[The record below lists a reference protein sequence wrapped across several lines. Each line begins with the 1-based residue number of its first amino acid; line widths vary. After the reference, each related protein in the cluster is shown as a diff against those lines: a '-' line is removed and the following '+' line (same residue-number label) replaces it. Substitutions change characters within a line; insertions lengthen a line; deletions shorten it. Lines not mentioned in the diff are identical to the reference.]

1 MNQSYLRSIYL
12 RLASALMLV
21 VVLAL
26 AAGAYFSHQSFER
39 ALVPEMA
46 KKVASGGASA
56 RSLLLKAL
64 ELHIP
69 FSELYGV
76 EQTFDDLKGSIP
88 EISYVAV
95 ADPKGTVLYERFNA
109 PVGAVAYFRS
119 APVLAALGNANGA
132 PTAVRVDKQ
141 YMVSMPIMASAQA
154 VGMLHIGVGADFV
167 DKIILDMLFDVLVI
181 VVVALFFSLELLSF
195 MAGTK
200 LELALKSLSD
210 SIERGASG
218 DFTSDRNS
226 RKDMPFGTVF
236 KRLQAVRARVNAGYA
251 ALAADIEA
259 ARKAPAHERPP
270 GVASAHAG
278 VQLLATRYR
287 FGVAPASTRAEEGHL
302 VKIRAPLFLFILA
315 EELTRPFLPGYI
327 KSLLVPVP
335 GLSPEIVIGLPIML
349 FMLIVAIC
357 QPFLG
362 TYAERVGNRRAMLM
376 GAVIAA
382 AGFIASAFAATVI
395 DLLLWRA
402 LCALGYAMVFVA
414 AQAHVLEHASTTNRA
429 RSFALFVGAIMVAT
443 VCGPSIGGILADN
456 IGERMTFGVSA
467 ALALLSMFAMRLLPE
482 HLPKSAD
489 RPAVKPLRLQEI
501 GTLLVN
507 KRFMTVTGLAAM
519 PAKILLTGVCFYL
532 VPLFV
537 LSIGSSQSVVGRIL
551 MVYAVAMVVLT
562 PITAALATSRERM
575 QWLVSAG
582 LVTSGLGALSLVF
595 GQTVGWVFGAVAL
608 IGVGQSLSIAAQSA
622 LVREHCD
629 AEVATMGEP
638 AVYGVYRLLERCG
651 NALGPVLAGALV
663 VMFGYRTSFVAIGSF
678 VAVCGVVFAVATS
691 RSGQKVKP
699 KQSDSAHDSVLDNA
713 FPTSLSIP
721 LNASTNTAL
730 NATLSAPFNPPL
742 NPIKPSAPHL
752 HSATT

>member
-1 MNQSYLRSIYL
+1 MNHSYLRSIYL

-26 AAGAYFSHQSFER
+26 AAGAYFSHHAFEH

-76 EQTFDDLKGSIP
+76 EQTFDELKGSIP

-95 ADPKGTVLYERFNA
+95 SDPSGTVVYERFNA
-109 PVGAVAYFRS
+109 PVGATSYFKS
-119 APVLAALGNANGA
+119 APVLAAMANANRT
-132 PTAVRVDKQ
+132 PSAVRVGKQ
-141 YMVSMPIMASAQA
+141 YVVSMPIMASAQA
-154 VGMLHIGVGADFV
+154 VGMLHIGVGAEFI
-167 DKIILDMLFDVLVI
+167 DKIVLDMLFDVLVI
-181 VVVALFFSLELLSF
+181 LVVALFFSLELLSF

-200 LELALKSLSD
+200 LEVALKSLSD
-210 SIERGASG
+210 SIDRGGAG
-218 DFTSDRNS
+218 DFTSDRV
-226 RKDMPFGTVF
+226 RQKDMPFGAVF
-236 KRLQAVRARVNAGYA
+236 QRLQAVRERVNAGYA
-251 ALAADIEA
+251 ALAVDIEL

-270 GVASAHAG
+270 GLVSAHAG
-278 VQLLATRYR
+278 LQLLATRYR
-287 FGVAPASTRAEEGHL
+287 FGVAPDAARAEEAHL

-327 KSLLVPVP
+327 KSLLVPVY

-349 FMLIVAIC
+349 FMLIVALC

-382 AGFIASAFAATVI
+382 AGFTASAFASTVI

-402 LCALGYAMVFVA
+402 MCALGYAMVFVA

-467 ALALLSMFAMRLLPE
+467 VLALASTFAMRSLPGQLPADPARPPVKLLQ
-482 HLPKSAD
+482 
-489 RPAVKPLRLQEI
+489 LREI

-532 VPLFV
+532 VPLYV

-551 MVYAVAMVVLT
+551 MIYAVAMVVLT
-562 PITAALATSRERM
+562 QITAALATTRERM
-575 QWLVSAG
+575 QWLVAAG
-582 LVTSGLGALSLVF
+582 LVTSGLGAVSLVF
-595 GQTVGWVFGAVAL
+595 GQSIGWVFGAVCL

-622 LVREHCD
+622 LVREHCN
-629 AEVATMGEP
+629 AEVAAMGEP

-651 NALGPVLAGALV
+651 NALGPVMAGALV
-663 VMFGYRTSFVAIGSF
+663 VMFGYQTSFVAIGGF
-678 VAVCGVVFAVATS
+678 VVLCGVVFAVATS
-691 RSGQKVKP
+691 RAIQNTKASVA
-699 KQSDSAHDSVLDNA
+699 DSAHDSLLETA
-713 FPTSLSIP
+713 FPTSLSMPRGSP
-721 LNASTNTAL
+721 LPT
-730 NATLSAPFNPPL
+730 
-742 NPIKPSAPHL
+742 IKPSVPHM

>member
-1 MNQSYLRSIYL
+1 MNQSYLRSIYV

-26 AAGAYFSHQSFER
+26 AVGAYFSHQAFER

-69 FSELYGV
+69 FGELYGV

-95 ADPKGTVLYERFNA
+95 CDPRGAVLYERFKA
-109 PVGAVAYFRS
+109 PAGAATYFKS
-119 APVLAALGNANGA
+119 APALEALTHASRA
-132 PTAVRVDKQ
+132 PAAVRVDKQ
-141 YMVSMPIMASAQA
+141 YVVSMPIMASQQA
-154 VGMLHIGVGADFV
+154 VGMLHIGVGVDFV

-181 VVVALFFSLELLSF
+181 LVVALFFSLELLSF

-210 SIERGASG
+210 SIERGGAGDFSG
-218 DFTSDRNS
+218 DRG
-226 RKDMPFGTVF
+226 RPKDMPFGAVF
-236 KRLQAVRARVNAGYA
+236 QRLQAVRARVNAAYA
-251 ALAADIEA
+251 ALVVDIEH

-270 GVASAHAG
+270 GVASAQAG
-278 VQLLATRYR
+278 LQTLATRYR
-287 FGVAPASTRAEEGHL
+287 FGAAPATARSEEGHL
-302 VKIRAPLFLFILA
+302 IKIRAPLFLFILA

-349 FMLIVAIC
+349 FMLIVALC

-376 GAVIAA
+376 GAVVAA
-382 AGFIASAFAATVI
+382 AGFTASGFACTVI

-414 AQAHVLEHASTTNRA
+414 AQAHVLEHASPTNRA
-429 RSFALFVGAIMVAT
+429 SSFALFIGAIMVAT

-467 ALALLSMFAMRLLPE
+467 ALALASMYAMRLLPDPLPVDATRTPVKVL
-482 HLPKSAD
+482 HL
-489 RPAVKPLRLQEI
+489 REI
-501 GTLLVN
+501 GTLLLN

-532 VPLFV
+532 VPLYV
-537 LSIGSSQSVVGRIL
+537 SSIGSSQSVVGRIL

-562 PITAALATSRERM
+562 PLTAALATSRARM

-582 LVTSGLGALSLVF
+582 LITSGLGALSLVL
-595 GQTVGWVFGAVAL
+595 GQSVAWVFAAVSL

-629 AEVATMGEP
+629 VEVAAMGEP

-663 VMFGYRTSFVAIGSF
+663 VIFGYQTSFVAIGGF
-678 VAVCGVVFAVATS
+678 VALCGVVFAIATS
-691 RSGQKVKP
+691 RAVQNGKP
-699 KQSDSAHDSVLDNA
+699 KPADSGHDSVLDGA
-713 FPTSLSIP
+713 FPSALSVP
-721 LNASTNTAL
+721 LAAS
-730 NATLSAPFNPPL
+730 SISPL
-742 NPIKPSAPHL
+742 TTIKPSAPPM